1 MTEDTTPAMPAAD
14 RELTAAVLG
23 TEDISQVRV
32 SVLDLTAKQVQVI
45 ERILRLPFAK
55 WQDAP
60 STMQLLMLVAAAGS
74 GRPAEDFANCTLRD
88 LNRMVTLDGD
98 VEPDR

>member
-1 MTEDTTPAMPAAD
+1 MATEDTTPD
-14 RELTAAVLG
+14 VRELADAIQGADAITA
-23 TEDISQVRV
+23 VRV
-32 SVLDLTAKQVQVI
+32 SVLDLTAKQVQAI

-74 GRPAEDFANCTLRD
+74 GRPAEDFAGCTLRD
-88 LNRMVTLDGD
+88 LNRMVTLDGETD
-98 VEPDR
+98 PDS